1 MWMKTRERIFARD
14 NGLCQCE
21 ECRAS
26 GNPKPAGEVDH
37 KVPLSQGGSDDDS
50 NLQAINVGCH
60 ERKTVLERERL
71 DAERFSTPES
81 ADTPLAFLI
90 GVMNDPKQEPRLRV
104 RAAVAAAQYAHVK
117 KGDSGKKDER
127 KEAAEKAGR
136 GKFAPAAPPRLRV
149 VAGS

>member
-14 NGLCQCE
+14 KGLRQCE

-37 KVPLSQGGSDDDS
+37 IVALSQGGADDDS

-60 ERKTVLERERL
+60 ERKTRLERERL
-71 DAERFSTPES
+71 DAGRFSTPEA
-81 ADTPLAFLI
+81 ADTPLDFLI

-104 RAAVAAAQYAHVK
+104 RAAVAAAQYAHMK
-117 KGDSGKKDER
+117 KGDGGKKDEQR
-127 KEAAEKAGR
+127 ERAEKVGQGR
-136 GKFAPAAPPRLRV
+136 FAPSAAPRLV
-149 VAGS
+149 VNNS